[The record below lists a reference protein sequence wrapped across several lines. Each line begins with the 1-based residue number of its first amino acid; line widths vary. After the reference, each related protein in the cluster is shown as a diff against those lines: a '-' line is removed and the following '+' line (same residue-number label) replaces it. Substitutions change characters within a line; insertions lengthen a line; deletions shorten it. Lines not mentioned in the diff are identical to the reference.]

1 MFSQDVID
9 GVCSLSAQMG
19 VLEGERRGLLDIRR
33 KPSNYSYTPGR

>member
-9 GVCSLSAQMG
+9 GAGRLSAQMG

-33 KPSNYSYTPGR
+33 KPSNSSYKPVA